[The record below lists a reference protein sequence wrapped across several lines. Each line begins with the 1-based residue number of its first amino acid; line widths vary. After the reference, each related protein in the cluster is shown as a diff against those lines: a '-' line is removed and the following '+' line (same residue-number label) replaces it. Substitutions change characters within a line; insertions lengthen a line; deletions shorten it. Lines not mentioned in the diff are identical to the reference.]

1 MNNLAR
7 CLTRIFLRGNVAILA
22 LATAVGMAMYC
33 SSAWAQSGA
42 GSIQGTVTDATGA
55 VIPEARIHVVNQA
68 TSVTTDTT
76 SNGVGFYQVPG
87 LFTGNYTVT
96 YTAPNMKTYVRNI
109 QLLVAQN
116 AVINPVMTAGQ
127 ITQQIE
133 VTADVVQLTTSDN
146 GTISST
152 LENSRINQLPMNG
165 RNILQLV
172 GETTPGLESCNQ
184 DSFGACANGLM
195 GSATEYVADGVTL
208 TNREFGGSHS
218 GQIQFPDPD
227 SIQEVRVET
236 TGLSAQYS
244 TPAAGVI
251 TTKSGTNSVHG
262 TMFETARN
270 SYWGIAK
277 TRQNPANYTS
287 PPYIR
292 NEFGASA
299 GGPIVIPHLYHGK
312 DKSFWF
318 VAFERYSLASI
329 GFETAHV
336 PTVAM
341 RTGDFSQLT
350 NSSGVLQKLYDPA
363 TTQSSANNWA
373 RTAFN
378 GNIIPAGRISPTSK
392 IIFDITPLPTTD
404 ANPMVTTN
412 LDAVNPNETRAP
424 SITFRL
430 DHVFNEN
437 NRAYLRYTGSP
448 QTQTVLRNQPSNQPA
463 SIAADGFPFAA
474 SGETYYQLAMFN
486 TSLGYTHVFSPSF
499 FSETVVSQQW
509 WGEQN
514 QAGGTPLVNFEQKL
528 GLPNNFGEPG
538 FPYFQSIFCPF
549 NGTQWIY
556 GLTQIIST
564 IDENLTK
571 TIGKNQMEFG
581 GRFRHERIGSRPDM
595 STDSIGFGSYATA
608 LLNPSTIATNAYS
621 ATANTGNAN
630 ADMFLGGASS
640 YSVNLQPP
648 YQHMHD
654 MEFDLYFQ
662 DNYHITRNLTLNLG
676 LRYEAHPAPWMKY
689 GMMMSFDLKND
700 AIVLATTPQN
710 LIAEGFTTQAIIDN
724 LKNDGAKIETSQQA
738 GMPAGVLVNNY
749 DFTFGPRVGI
759 AWQPFGGKYGTVV
772 RGAYGRYIY
781 PTPMR
786 STYVGINKNVPF
798 KAGYSRSYTSASQS
812 PDGLPNYLMRAPQ
825 TATGPVTE
833 GTPIMGINSANVVD
847 STTVNSI
854 LPGMSI
860 NSLNPKYPPNYVT
873 QTNLTVEQPLKG
885 NSALRISW
893 LYTHGQ
899 NLDQAFEYNYHPS
912 SYVWEMKT
920 GITAP
925 NGGVSTIGTN
935 QYSST
940 ATGPYDNVTWGS
952 GSYMEQKSGWSN
964 NNALQVNYQRL
975 FHHGVAYQISYV
987 WSKPFR
993 VGGNW
998 NRDNLIYPSAD
1009 FANSGI
1015 SVMTPSYG
1023 TVYTPDL
1030 GPAQP
1035 SGTAPYAYYRAMNR
1049 FLNYTVDTATP
1060 KHHVE
1065 FNGIIDLPFGRGK
1078 RFFGNANRFLNE
1090 LLGGFQIAG
1099 DGHVVSEDFTV
1110 TNTNWGPTNPLHVYK
1125 HGARVTDCRSGVCY
1139 RNFEWFNGYVAPTAI
1154 AGNACAG
1161 SSTKVVTGLPSGWAP
1176 YQSPIDTT
1184 CTATSTDKYYGQ
1196 NPVNITL
1203 ANGKTG
1209 EIGFAPG
1216 PAGTNPYSHTVLN
1229 GPFNWTADASL
1240 FKVFPIKET
1249 VNLRFNMDVFNAF
1262 NVQGYNNPSGTDG
1275 VETMLSSHNTPR
1287 QVQFTLR
1294 LSF

>member
-1 MNNLAR
+1 MNSLAR
-7 CLTRIFLRGNVAILA
+7 CLTRMFLRGNAFTLA
-22 LATAVGMAMYC
+22 LAAAMGLAMCC
-33 SSAWAQSGA
+33 SSARAQSGA

-55 VIPEARIHVVNQA
+55 VIPGATIHVVNRA
-68 TSVTTDTT
+68 TNVATDTK
-76 SNGVGFYQVPG
+76 SSSVGFYQVPG
-87 LFTGNYTVT
+87 LFTGDYTIT
-96 YTAPNMKTYVRNI
+96 FSAPNMKTYVRAV

-127 ITQQIE
+127 VTQQVE
-133 VTADVVQLTTSDN
+133 VTADAVQLTTTDN
-146 GTISST
+146 GTISSA

-165 RNILQLV
+165 RNILQLT

-195 GSATEYVADGVTL
+195 GSAMEYVADGVTL

-218 GQIQFPDPD
+218 GQIQYPDPD

-251 TTKSGTNSVHG
+251 TTKSGSNSVHG

-277 TRQNPANYTS
+277 SRQNPANYTS

-318 VAFERYSLASI
+318 VAYERYSLASI

-336 PTVAM
+336 PTVAI
-341 RTGDFSQLT
+341 RGGDFSQLT

-363 TTQSSANNWA
+363 TTQSAANNWA
-373 RTAFN
+373 RTAFTEN
-378 GNIIPAGRISPTSK
+378 KIPLGRLSPTSK
-392 IIFDITPLPTTD
+392 ILFDITPLPTTD
-404 ANPMVTTN
+404 ANPLVTTN
-412 LDAVNPNETRAP
+412 LDAVNPNETRSP
-424 SITFRL
+424 TLTFRL

-448 QTQTVLRNQPSNQPA
+448 RTQTVLRNQPSNQPA
-463 SIAADGFPFAA
+463 SIAADGFPYAA
-474 SGETYYQLAMFN
+474 SGLTYYQLAMFN
-486 TSLGYTHVFSPSF
+486 GALGYTHVFSPTF
-499 FSETVVSQQW
+499 FSETIVSQQW

-514 QAGGTPLVNFEQKL
+514 QAGGTPLVNFEKKM

-538 FPYFQSIFCPF
+538 FPYFQSIFTPF
-549 NGTQWIY
+549 NGTQFIY

-564 IDENLTK
+564 IDENMTK
-571 TIGKNQMEFG
+571 TVGKHQMQFG
-581 GRFRHERIGSRPDM
+581 GRYRHERIGSRPDM
-595 STDSIGFGSYATA
+595 SKDSIGFGSYATA
-608 LLNPSTIATNAYS
+608 LLNPSTIATNKYS

-654 MEFDLYFQ
+654 MEYDLYFQ
-662 DNYHITRNLTLNLG
+662 DNYHIGRNLTLNLG

-700 AIVLATTPQN
+700 AIVLATTPDK
-710 LIAEGFTTQAIIDN
+710 LISEGFTTQAIIDN

-738 GMPAGVLVNNY
+738 GMPAGVLVDNY
-749 DFTFGPRVGI
+749 NSTWGPRFGI
-759 AWQPFGGKYGTVV
+759 AWQPFGGRHGTVV

-798 KAGYSRSYTSASQS
+798 RAGYSQSYTSAAQS

-825 TATGPVTE
+825 TATGPLSE
-833 GTPIMGINSANVVD
+833 GTPIMGVNTTNVVD

-854 LPGMSI
+854 LPGISI

-873 QTNLTVEQPLKG
+873 QTNLTIEQPLKG
-885 NSALRISW
+885 NSALRVSW

-920 GITAP
+920 GITEP
-925 NGGVSTIGTN
+925 NGGTSAIGTN

-952 GSYMEQKSGWSN
+952 SSYMEQKSGWSN
-964 NNALQVNYQRL
+964 DNALQVNYQRL

-1015 SVMTPSYG
+1015 AVMTPAYG
-1023 TVYTPDL
+1023 TVYTPNL

-1035 SGTAPYAYYRAMNR
+1035 AGTAPFAYYRSMNR

-1060 KHHVE
+1060 KHHVQ

-1078 RFFGNANRFLNE
+1078 RFFGNANRLLNE
-1090 LLGGFQIAG
+1090 LVGGFQIAG
-1099 DGHVVSEDFTV
+1099 AGGVVSEDFAV

-1139 RNFEWFNGYVAPTAI
+1139 QNFEWFNGYVAPTVI
-1154 AGNACAG
+1154 SGNECAG
-1161 SSTKVVTGLPSGWAP
+1161 ASTKIVSGLPSGWAP

-1184 CTATSTDKYYGQ
+1184 CSATSTDKYYGQ
-1196 NPVNITL
+1196 NAVNITL

-1216 PAGTNPYSHTVLN
+1216 PQGTNPYSHTVLN
-1229 GPFNWTADASL
+1229 GPFNWTSDASL
-1240 FKVFPIKET
+1240 FKVFPIKESISM
-1249 VNLRFNMDVFNAF
+1249 RFNMDIFNAF

-1275 VETMLSSHNTPR
+1275 VENMLSSHNTPR

-1294 LSF
+1294 LTF